1 MCPPPAFLTASSI
14 WILLFS
20 PFLQML
26 WYYLKV
32 TTDTIL
38 DSVSTAVFRISHVR
52 YQSEAN
58 EFFFPAI
65 PRHVTKYRIPG
76 VFIDNQSWRV
86 YFWTPDRY
94 CIIFVK
100 CSSLLQ
106 LAIVF
111 VYTQFISICQV
122 INSFHGNSPSVRV
135 YQVIVTVCF
144 LLYVFVRNLKTLA
157 AFSLIAN
164 IFTFTG
170 LLVCLNQNNKLRSL

>member
-1 MCPPPAFLTASSI
+1 MVCPPPAFLTASSI

-38 DSVSTAVFRISHVR
+38 DSVSTAVVRISHVR

-86 YFWTPDRY
+86 YFWTPDISQESPKLYWKIVLR
-94 CIIFVK
+94 IGKMTHLTIKNGIFKKFQKSKFFYGPRFSQPKYHIPRWKNVTG
-100 CSSLLQ
+100 SLKQ
-106 LAIVF
+106 KK
-111 VYTQFISICQV
+111 Y
-122 INSFHGNSPSVRV
+122 
-135 YQVIVTVCF
+135 
-144 LLYVFVRNLKTLA
+144 
-157 AFSLIAN
+157 
-164 IFTFTG
+164 
-170 LLVCLNQNNKLRSL
+170 